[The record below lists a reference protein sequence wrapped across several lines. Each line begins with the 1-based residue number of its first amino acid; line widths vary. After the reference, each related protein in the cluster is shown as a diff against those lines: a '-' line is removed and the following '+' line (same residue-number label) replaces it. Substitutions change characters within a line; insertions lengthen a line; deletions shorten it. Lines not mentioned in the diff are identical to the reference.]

1 MAYGGKRFY
10 FREGQVSQL
19 AELRDFITSPTRMSK
34 QQREEE
40 LAGISLKL
48 IKMQTQMDIYSNQR
62 DQLVQK
68 CEFDSAARVNKHIL
82 KLLDD
87 IPKLKAVKKDL
98 EIKNKKSETQ
108 SKIRISKKS
117 ETEPALD
124 SLETNSSNNNDTETL
139 KVNETPDD
147 I

>member
-1 MAYGGKRFY
+1 
-10 FREGQVSQL
+10 
-19 AELRDFITSPTRMSK
+19 MSK